1 VIQWRNIMGKK
12 VRSAKGEMV
21 DFDFLKIK
29 EGLASAPTSI
39 NVRERQD
46 FIESRSKRRIK
57 KLTTPIAEIRVTTDL
72 PTPTEG
78 SDDIAPEKE
87 AEIVDKSTE
96 VAAPKQ
102 KARKKKTIENKDT

>member
-1 VIQWRNIMGKK
+1 MGKK

-39 NVRERQD
+39 SVRERQD

-57 KLTTPIAEIRVTTDL
+57 KLTTPIAEVRVSTDL
-72 PTPTEG
+72 PKPDEG
-78 SDDIAPEKE
+78 SDVIEPEVEIE
-87 AEIVDKSTE
+87 AEMVDTSTE
-96 VAAPKQ
+96 EATPKQ